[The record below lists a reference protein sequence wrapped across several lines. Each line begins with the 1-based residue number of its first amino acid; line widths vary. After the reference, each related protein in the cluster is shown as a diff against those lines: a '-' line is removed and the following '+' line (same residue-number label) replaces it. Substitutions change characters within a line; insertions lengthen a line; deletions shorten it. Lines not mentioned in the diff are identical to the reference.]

1 MFRSNLKPIWTFWA
15 QIWYISVLSM
25 SLRMLESIKQ
35 KYFFL
40 LLLLAIQAVPP
51 DNPEDEETP
60 EVDKDYAANAIFLK
74 KLMSLDDGTRQRIGH
89 W

>member
-1 MFRSNLKPIWTFWA
+1 MEGLLGSGSISCNSVHLERKKRSIDSTPPMDASPESDSPPSDNL
-15 QIWYISVLSM
+15 
-25 SLRMLESIKQ
+25 
-35 KYFFL
+35 
-40 LLLLAIQAVPP
+40 
-51 DNPEDEETP
+51 EDEETP

>member
-1 MFRSNLKPIWTFWA
+1 MEGLTGNGSISCNSIHLERKKRSTDTIPPTDVFPEGD
-15 QIWYISVLSM
+15 SP
-25 SLRMLESIKQ
+25 
-35 KYFFL
+35 
-40 LLLLAIQAVPP
+40 PP

>member
-1 MFRSNLKPIWTFWA
+1 MEGLSGSGGISCNSVHLERKKRSLDSTLPMDAESDSPPSDNL
-15 QIWYISVLSM
+15 
-25 SLRMLESIKQ
+25 
-35 KYFFL
+35 
-40 LLLLAIQAVPP
+40 
-51 DNPEDEETP
+51 EDEETP